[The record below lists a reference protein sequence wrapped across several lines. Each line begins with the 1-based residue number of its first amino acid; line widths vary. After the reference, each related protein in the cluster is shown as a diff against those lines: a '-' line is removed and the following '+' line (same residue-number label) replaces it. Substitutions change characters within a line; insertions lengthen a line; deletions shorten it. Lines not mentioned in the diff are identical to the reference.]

1 MPVGV
6 RTEKASFTSFTSPA
20 WSWVRVGG
28 AGRETVKESSVLVKP
43 AEKQEKAGRTVEA
56 NTAAMHVMTTLAPE
70 SFTVLD
76 KRGWLLLALD

>member
-6 RTEKASFTSFTSPA
+6 MTENASFTSFTSPA

-28 AGRETVKESSVLVKP
+28 AGRDTVMESTVLVKP

-56 NTAAMHVMTTLAPE
+56 NTAAMQVRTTLAPE

-76 KRGWLLLALD
+76 IRGWSLLALA